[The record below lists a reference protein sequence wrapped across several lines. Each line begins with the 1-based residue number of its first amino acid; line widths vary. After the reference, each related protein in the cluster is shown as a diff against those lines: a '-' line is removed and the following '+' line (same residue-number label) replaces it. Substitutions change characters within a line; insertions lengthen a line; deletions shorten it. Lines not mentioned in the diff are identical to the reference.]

1 MSTRFLVTVCTLALL
16 SFPLSAH
23 DADHASDWIG
33 DHDLKNAN
41 GVPCCGVSDCAELQD
56 DAVTETHAGYV
67 VDGCGYYHPHASL
80 RWTVGHWESADAGGH
95 WDWIKDYVLKTEPL
109 LAKNGIMIVD
119 DCFYHGDVL
128 NGAPSDA
135 KGVGTKACMDYL
147 ATRGDWLR
155 IALPLSNGLFMKVR
169 KKG

>member
-33 DHDLKNAN
+33 NHELKNAN

-67 VDGCGYYHPHASL
+67 VNGWVYYPFDYPQFFVNL
-80 RWTVGHWESADAGGH
+80 REEIFGEKLNRKS
-95 WDWIKDYVLKTEPL
+95 PL
-109 LAKNGIMIVD
+109 
-119 DCFYHGDVL
+119 
-128 NGAPSDA
+128 
-135 KGVGTKACMDYL
+135 
-147 ATRGDWLR
+147 
-155 IALPLSNGLFMKVR
+155 
-169 KKG
+169 